1 MRTTIPA
8 LALLLGCTAILPA
21 QAPTAKDIEDQKQ
34 LDFHLKEWEAKMRTV
49 TALHATI
56 TRINKDAVFKSATK
70 FHGMAMYMKIGKP
83 GAAPLNLAYM
93 ELKIEGKKEIAEK
106 IISTGTYLYQWVP
119 QRKEIHQHEI
129 PRPKA
134 GVPMED
140 NFLGLVFGMKAE
152 QAKKRYGLKL
162 YKVDKYYV
170 YVDITPKF
178 REDKAE
184 FEAARLVLHRSS
196 YLPRQLWFKHPNK
209 TEVLWDIPTAK
220 VPAALDRRWFDAP
233 RPEAGWKIVPVP
245 RAAPGATPPR
255 VIRGERP

>member
-8 LALLLGCTAILPA
+8 LALLLGCAAILPA
-21 QAPTAKDIEDQKQ
+21 QPPTAKDIDNQKL
-34 LDFHLKEWEAKMRTV
+34 LDYHLKEWEAKMRTV

-56 TRINKDAVFKSATK
+56 TRINKDAVFKKPTK
-70 FHGMAMYMKIGKP
+70 YHGVALYLKVGKA

-93 ELKIEGKKEIAEK
+93 ELKAEGKKDIAEK
-106 IISTGTYLYQWVP
+106 IISTGSYLYQWVP
-119 QRKEIHQHEI
+119 QRKEIWQHEV

-162 YKVDKYYV
+162 YKVDEHYV

-178 REDKAE
+178 REDRAE
-184 FEAARLVLHRSS
+184 FESARLVLHKKT
-196 YLPRQLWFKHPNK
+196 YLPRQLWFKHANK
-209 TEVLWDIPTAK
+209 DEVLWDLPNAV
-220 VPAALDRRWFDAP
+220 VPRALDRRYFDAP
-233 RPEAGWKIVPVP
+233 RPEAGWKIVPAP
-245 RAAPGATPPR
+245 KAPTGAAPPR
-255 VIRGERP
+255 VIRGEGR